1 MNTERIC
8 PGCMHD
14 NGGEKICP
22 VCGYNSVTENNGE
35 DALKVKT
42 ILKQRYFVGKK
53 LSVNSEGI
61 TYLGFDAA
69 EGAVVDIKEY
79 FPAGMSLRAAD
90 GSVAIKKGKEFAFN
104 ESLLEFIE
112 LNRKFIGC
120 QLPSVVPAE
129 DVFEE
134 KGTAYSVRKAFS
146 GITLKAFLDR
156 NGGKL
161 KWEQARPLFLP
172 LFDSLKG
179 LHEMGVLHCAVSPE
193 TIYVGRDGKLRLTGI
208 CILKSRT
215 PSGSI
220 PAAIYSGYAAPE
232 QYGIAGMHIGEFTDV
247 YSLAATL
254 FRVLIGSAPAPANER
269 LSKDTVAIPAKA
281 AEELPRQV
289 LVALA
294 NGLKLNL
301 EKRTVS
307 IDKFKDEMVY
317 GELSS
322 NENKPEEKISSQKK
336 ETAKKS
342 EGKKKN
348 SALKYSLIAAGST
361 LLVAL
366 VVIGLVFTLKKK
378 SDNNKNNDSSSQ
390 ASLVTDF
397 TSKVSSLP
405 AVEEDTFAVPDFLG
419 KTFAEASKIENT
431 HVKIEIKG
439 KAYSDEYE
447 KGKICN
453 QSVKSGTKVTENTV
467 VELTISLGSKEFAVA
482 NVIGSTKENAV
493 IDLLRQGFLYEN
505 IEIQEKYDVDQK
517 PNVVI
522 EQSVKAGTKVTAE
535 SEISIVV
542 NTYDGKSDNSGQMDN
557 ITNVEW

>member
-35 DALKVKT
+35 DALKIKSV
-42 ILKQRYFVGKK
+42 LKQQYFVGKK

-69 EGAVVDIKEY
+69 QGAVVEIKEY
-79 FPAGMSLRAAD
+79 FPAGISLRKTD
-90 GSVAIKKGKEFAFN
+90 GSVAVKKGKEFSFN

-112 LNRKFIGC
+112 LNRKFIDC
-120 QLPSVVPAE
+120 QLPSVVPVE

-307 IDKFKDEMVY
+307 IEKFKDEIVY

-322 NENKPEEKISSQKK
+322 NENKPEEKTAPQKK
-336 ETAKKS
+336 GMS
-342 EGKKKN
+342 EKPEGKKN

-366 VVIGLVFTLKKK
+366 VVIGLVFSLKKK
-378 SDNNKNNDSSSQ
+378 ADKNKNTDSSPQ
-390 ASLVTDF
+390 TSLVTDF
-397 TSKVSSLP
+397 TSKVSTPP
-405 AVEEDTFAVPDFLG
+405 AVEEDTFAVPDFFG
-419 KTFAEASKIENT
+419 KTYAEASKMENT

-439 KAYSDEYE
+439 KAYSDEYD

-453 QSVKSGTKVTENTV
+453 QSVKSGSKVTENTV
-467 VELTISLGSKEFAVA
+467 IELTISLGSKEFAVA

-522 EQSVKAGTKVTAE
+522 EQSVKAGTKVNAE

-542 NTYDGKSDNSGQMDN
+542 NTYDGKSSNSGQMDN